1 MALISGVL
9 TNYVEDG
16 YINDQDDFMVNGIL
30 DVGFTISAELTQSGW
45 THEAV
50 FTPTANF
57 SIQAS
62 LEIAH
67 LTHEGEL
74 DATANFSIQAS
85 LEPPLTH
92 GEVNGVA
99 SFSTNISGEIAS
111 PYTHSQRPIYNTG
124 NVTVDDTNKQI
135 GTGSSHYPSTN
146 GEFLYTPIDEYL
158 QFDSDF
164 TIELWASH
172 TFETPPWGAVTI
184 IEARVQGTTDA
195 DDMYSISYDHAGY
208 GNDRSTY
215 FRVGTSVII
224 YTEPYPG
231 WVPNVWRHFALTR
244 EAGTI
249 TAWIDGVSVGT
260 ATNAYHLQPDG
271 DLHIGNS
278 NTGWI
283 GWEGN
288 IDELRISNY
297 AVYASNFTP
306 PTTAFVA
313 DITKDIL
320 LVHFDGTNGQTT
332 FVDDGVVTGSD
343 LSSSFTTS
351 ITATTNFGVVA
362 VDMPITTSS
371 VVTPNVLHQAVIDE
385 TASTSYECTIHGLLG
400 TDIQIDIT
408 LSQETTPEL
417 LVGAYLPIGMITNW
431 SALGSP
437 VLSTPVN
444 IQSSFSTSITAIGS
458 ASVEVDVSSSFTQS
472 TTASNLITIDAEG
485 RYGWD
490 NPSDWD
496 NWGIWRNT
504 WTLPTDFNT
513 TILGGYVVEGELDI
527 SSSMVYECAIDGRL
541 SGDILCEIS
550 SDMYTEGNLTV
561 TGGVSIN
568 TSFGATVTA
577 LNNAKALCAISSS
590 FTSDTYGI
598 NIKAVGLE
606 VDATFT
612 TSVLAKNNINTG
624 LDISASVSSTIA
636 CGMVYGGSSDIT
648 SSFTQ
653 TTSGLFKTTD
663 YNRYITVA
671 PETRIISI
679 SEATRVLVIPSK
691 IQTRNAA

>member
-85 LEPPLTH
+85 LEITQLTH
-92 GEVNGVA
+92 EGELDATANFSISTTPTIILYKFGELDIEIVA
-99 SFSTNISGEIAS
+99 S
-111 PYTHSQRPIYNTG
+111 
-124 NVTVDDTNKQI
+124 
-135 GTGSSHYPSTN
+135 
-146 GEFLYTPIDEYL
+146 
-158 QFDSDF
+158 
-164 TIELWASH
+164 
-172 TFETPPWGAVTI
+172 
-184 IEARVQGTTDA
+184 TD
-195 DDMYSISYDHAGY
+195 
-208 GNDRSTY
+208 
-215 FRVGTSVII
+215 
-224 YTEPYPG
+224 
-231 WVPNVWRHFALTR
+231 
-244 EAGTI
+244 
-249 TAWIDGVSVGT
+249 
-260 ATNAYHLQPDG
+260 
-271 DLHIGNS
+271 
-278 NTGWI
+278 
-283 GWEGN
+283 
-288 IDELRISNY
+288 
-297 AVYASNFTP
+297 
-306 PTTAFVA
+306 TTASKQMVA
-313 DITKDIL
+313 
-320 LVHFDGTNGQTT
+320 
-332 FVDDGVVTGSD
+332 
-343 LSSSFTTS
+343 
-351 ITATTNFGVVA
+351 
-362 VDMPITTSS
+362 
-371 VVTPNVLHQAVIDE
+371 
-385 TASTSYECTIHGLLG
+385 
-400 TDIQIDIT
+400 
-408 LSQETTPEL
+408 
-417 LVGAYLPIGMITNW
+417 
-431 SALGSP
+431 
-437 VLSTPVN
+437 
-444 IQSSFSTSITAIGS
+444 
-458 ASVEVDVSSSFTQS
+458 EVDVSSSFTQS

-541 SGDILCEIS
+541 SGDILCEII
-550 SDMYTEGNLTV
+550 SDMYTEGNLNV

-577 LNNAKALCAISSS
+577 SNNTNALCAISSS

-598 NIKAVGLE
+598 NIKAAGLE
-606 VDATFT
+606 VDASFT
-612 TSVLAKNNINTG
+612 TSALAKNNINTG

-636 CGMVYGGSSDIT
+636 CGMVYRVTSDIT

-653 TTSGLFKTTD
+653 TTSGVFKTTD
-663 YNRYITVA
+663 YNRYITVAPETRIITISEA